1 MPLPSTM
8 TPIATNTLVSATNS
22 ITFSSIPQGYT
33 DLILIH
39 SNISGT
45 TQQLRLTFNGDSGSN
60 YSTTELYGTGSAA
73 GSGFG
78 NDETK
83 INIGFFNASAV
94 SNSIVSFQNYSNTNA
109 FKTLIGRYNNAANQL
124 AAVVGLWRSTAAITS
139 ITIVAQTGNFAVDS
153 SFTLYGIKAA

>member
-1 MPLPSTM
+1 M

-33 DLILIH
+33 DLLLIH
-39 SNISGT
+39 NNISGT

-60 YSTTELYGTGSAA
+60 YNTAELYGTGSAA
-73 GSGFG
+73 GSGRG
-78 NDETK
+78 INETK
-83 INIGFFNASAV
+83 INIGFFNSSAV
-94 SNSIVSFQNYSNTNA
+94 SNSIVNFQNYSNSTTY
-109 FKTLIGRYNNAANQL
+109 KTLLARYGNTGTQI
-124 AAVVGLWRSTAAITS
+124 AAVVGLWKSTAAITS

>member
-22 ITFSSIPQGYT
+22 ITFSSIPQVYT

-60 YSTTELYGTGSAA
+60 YSTTELYGTGSTP

-78 NDETK
+78 ADETK
-83 INIGFFNASAV
+83 INIGFFNSSAV
-94 SNSIVSFQNYSNTNA
+94 SNSIINFQNYRNTNA
-109 FKTLIGRYNNAANQL
+109 FKTLVGRYNNPANQI
-124 AAVVGLWRSTAAITS
+124 AAVVGLWRNTAAITS
-139 ITIVAQTGNFAVDS
+139 ITIVAQTGNFAIDS

>member
-60 YSTTELYGTGSAA
+60 YSTTELYGTGSA
-73 GSGFG
+73 
-78 NDETK
+78 
-83 INIGFFNASAV
+83 V
-94 SNSIVSFQNYSNTNA
+94 SHARRRFQRQQHR
-109 FKTLIGRYNNAANQL
+109 LISPLLLLQPAL
-124 AAVVGLWRSTAAITS
+124 P
-139 ITIVAQTGNFAVDS
+139 
-153 SFTLYGIKAA
+153 

>member
-1 MPLPSTM
+1 M
-8 TPIATNTLVSATNS
+8 TPIATNTVVSATS
-22 ITFSSIPQGYT
+22 SVTFSSIPQGYT
-33 DLILIH
+33 DLVLIH

-73 GSGFG
+73 GSGRG
-78 NDETK
+78 VSETK
-83 INIGFFNASAV
+83 INIGFFNSSAV
-94 SNSIVSFQNYSNTNA
+94 SNSIVNFQNYSNSTTY
-109 FKTLIGRYNNAANQL
+109 KTLLARYGNTGTQT